1 MVVLPGRN
9 LGAGVV
15 ALQETRR
22 RPVLAHRHLSAVV
35 ERARGGSERDA
46 AAEDWKLELGLQD
59 AANGSPMSIS
69 TIHGIQEREEKRTV
83 RTKKALATWISRWVA
98 AAAVLVG
105 LMAPG
110 AAQAQAIIKVNDDV
124 NIKFGLLLQGWAD
137 WNQDTVTSGYIQNL
151 FLRRARFIVGG
162 QVAKNVTFFFETDNP
177 NLGKAPKALGTGLIV
192 QDAYLEWKIADAFI
206 LDGGLILIPMSRNGL
221 QSAASQLSLD
231 YGTFTFL
238 NSGPTQ
244 SSVGRDTGFQLKGY
258 LVDKHLEYRIG
269 AFEGFRNPAV
279 AGFDGGSRNS
289 FRSAGRLQYNFL
301 DAEVGPFYAG
311 TYLGKKKV
319 LSVGVGYDTQ
329 SYYNAY
335 SGDVFFEL
343 PAGKAGAV
351 TGQFDWVHWD
361 GEKTFTAL
369 SQQNDWFG
377 ELGFFFAGAK
387 TQPYVKYEKQAFA
400 VSDDTKGQKRF
411 QVGLNYYIAGQN
423 LKLTG
428 AYTKIMPNNPATSS
442 TNQFTVQLQLFYF

>member
-1 MVVLPGRN
+1 
-9 LGAGVV
+9 
-15 ALQETRR
+15 
-22 RPVLAHRHLSAVV
+22 
-35 ERARGGSERDA
+35 
-46 AAEDWKLELGLQD
+46 
-59 AANGSPMSIS
+59 
-69 TIHGIQEREEKRTV
+69 V
-83 RTKKALATWISRWVA
+83 RTKLALTTWILRWVA

-124 NIKFGLLLQGWAD
+124 NVKFGLLLQGWAD
-137 WNQDTVTSGYIQNL
+137 WNQDTATSGYMENL

-231 YGTFTFL
+231 YGAFTFL
-238 NSGPTQ
+238 NGAGANPTQ
-244 SSVGRDTGFQLKGY
+244 SSTGRDTGFQAKGY

-269 AFEGFRNPAV
+269 AFQGFRNPAV
-279 AGFDGGSRNS
+279 ANVDGGSRNS

-301 DAEVGPFYAG
+301 DTEVGPFYTG
-311 TYLGKKKV
+311 TYLGKKKI
-319 LSVGVGYDTQ
+319 LSIGVGYDTQ

-335 SGDVFFEL
+335 SGDLFFDL
-343 PAGKAGAV
+343 PVGPAGAV
-351 TGQFDWVHWD
+351 TGQFDWVHWN

-369 SQQNDWFG
+369 PQQNDWFG
-377 ELGFFFAGAK
+377 ELGFFLAGPK
-387 TQPYVKYEKQAFA
+387 VQPYVKYENQSFA
-400 VSDDTKGQKRF
+400 INSSTTGQKRL
-411 QVGLNYYIAGQN
+411 QLGLNYYISGQN
-423 LKLTG
+423 LKLT
-428 AYTKIMPNNPATSS
+428 AAFTKISPRAPATPS